1 MKKFLVLLLSILML
15 ISLVGCNNSGTD
27 KDTSDIASSKTED
40 EIKEIKTEFDTDY
53 VKIRNGL
60 NNTYLKL
67 KNDKKLTVAYIGGS
81 VTAGAGATE
90 PNETAWRPLTTAWL
104 KAEFPD
110 CEINEVNAGI
120 GAVGTLLPVF
130 YLDDYVLSEKPDLVF
145 IETAVNDY
153 LMKHSQEEI
162 SIYYES
168 IVRRI
173 LTANPYCDIV
183 PIYITND
190 VVSITDEYFTEAKP
204 QNDVAV
210 HYGLPSANVGRK
222 LRKENGLFK
231 AKTGDEYTSK
241 WKYFFA
247 DEVHPTDKGYKEYAD
262 TIAYMLK
269 SAFDLAEKN
278 GATESKKVTLPK
290 QINKEL
296 MLDVE
301 FISAGTLDLSASKGW
316 NVVDNGTMGALKTG
330 KYITTNNPDNELVIK
345 FKGEALYLCCDKVPY
360 DDTESLYQYSIDGGE
375 WMPLKAGGPNPR
387 TVATDLENTEH
398 TLCLRAGGV
407 GEKAKEVNCKTFSIT
422 AILTVN

>member
-1 MKKFLVLLLSILML
+1 MKKILALLLTVLM
-15 ISLVGCNNSGTD
+15 IFSLVGCNNSSTD
-27 KDTSDIASSKTED
+27 KDASDIDSSNAED
-40 EIKEIKTEFDTDY
+40 KIEENKTEFDTDY

-67 KNDKKLTVAYIGGS
+67 KNDKRLTVAYIGGS
-81 VTAGAGATE
+81 VTAGSGASE
-90 PNETAWRPLTTAWL
+90 PEKTAWRPLTTAWL

-110 CEINEVNAGI
+110 CEIIEVNTSI

-130 YLDDYVLSEKPDLVF
+130 YLDDYVIAEKPDLVF

-190 VVSITDEYFTEAKP
+190 FVSITDEYFTEAKP
-204 QNDVAV
+204 QNDIAV

-231 AKTGDEYTSK
+231 AKTGDEYTTK
-241 WKYFFA
+241 WQYFFA

-262 TIAYMLK
+262 TIAYLLK

-278 GATESKKVTLPK
+278 GAVESKKVTLPK

-296 MLDVE
+296 MLDVK
-301 FISAGTLDLSASKGW
+301 FIPAGMIDLSDSKGW
-316 NVVDNGTMGALKTG
+316 NVVDNGNLGALKIG
-330 KYITTNNPDNELVIK
+330 KYLTTNNPDNELVIK
-345 FKGEALYLCCDKVPY
+345 FKGEALYLSCSMVPY
-360 DDTESLYQYSIDGGE
+360 DDTKSLYQISIDGGE
-375 WMPLKAGGPNPR
+375 WKPLKVGRPDPR
-387 TVATDLENTEH
+387 AIVTGLENTEH
-398 TLCLRAGGV
+398 SVRLRAGGV
-407 GEKAKEVNCKTFSIT
+407 GDKAIDVNCKAFDIK